1 MRRWPRWLL
10 PASQRRIQISTG
22 GKWFLLFT
30 VLLGVAAINS
40 GNNVIYLIES
50 LLLSALL
57 FSGILSEFTVSRAR
71 LRRVAAQALAGEPT
85 RDLLV
90 IENRSWFPLYCVE
103 AGEWREGEWATLGFA
118 LLVPPRSE
126 ARLHSSQVLPRRG
139 RHEWGSLA
147 LATSFPFGFARKIRL
162 LGAGGSRIVWPGGVA
177 SASRGGDRGEWDW
190 ESGEIEEVEPWED
203 ISRLHWPTTARSGRP
218 MARTRRRQSAEEEAE
233 LDLDSGGDLE
243 EKIRRASGRLQ
254 ADARRLAIKEE
265 GRIRKIEGARLAL
278 DALALMP
285 GEDA

>member
-1 MRRWPRWLL
+1 VKRWPRWLL
-10 PASQRRIQISTG
+10 PAERRKIQISTG

-57 FSGILSEFTVSRAR
+57 FSGILSEFTVSRAG
-71 LRRVAAQALAGEPT
+71 LRRVPSQAVAGELT
-85 RDLLV
+85 RDLLL

-103 AGEWREGEWATLGFA
+103 AGEWRGGEWHPLGFA
-118 LLVPPRSE
+118 LIVPPRSE
-126 ARLHSSQVLPRRG
+126 LRLHSGQRLEKRG
-139 RHEWGSLA
+139 RHAWDALA
-147 LATSFPFGFARKIRL
+147 VATSFPFGFARKIRIL
-162 LGAGGSRIVWPGGVA
+162 ASGGSRIVWPA
-177 SASRGGDRGEWDW
+177 AEPSAGFGGDRGEWDW

-218 MARTRRRQSAEEEAE
+218 MARTRRRQPAADEAE
-233 LDLDSGGDLE
+233 LDLDISGDLE

-254 ADARRLAIKEE
+254 ADARRLAIKED
-265 GRIRKIEGARLAL
+265 GRVRRIEGARLAL
-278 DALALMP
+278 DELALMP
-285 GEDA
+285 KGDA